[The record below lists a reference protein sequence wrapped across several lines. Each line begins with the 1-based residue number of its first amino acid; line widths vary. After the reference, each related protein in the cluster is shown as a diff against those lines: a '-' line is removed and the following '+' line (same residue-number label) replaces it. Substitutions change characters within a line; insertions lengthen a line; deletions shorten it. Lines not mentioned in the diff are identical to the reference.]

1 MPATIVGEL
10 TADRGS
16 VILIAVGDDWEVAN
30 ASRALQVL
38 TPLCKPTNPA
48 GALTVPAS
56 WPAVVQLAAVFGPF
70 WRPGP
75 ALSAWLVD
83 QVRRRTAVGSDLC
96 TAPPA
101 GMVPRAYQVA
111 GACMIGATG
120 RALLFDDPG
129 CISGDALMAVNRNGK
144 GFTLPLRDLVAR
156 FNGTATHSGPKWDL
170 SKMTCVQRE
179 VDGVIRLGRIVN
191 AWSSGVK
198 TTYTVA
204 TETGRTIRATDEHPF
219 LTERGWVR
227 LDALVPGDLVRVRGQ
242 QKTTGRL
249 IKQRYRE
256 LAGLRSHPYARGADR
271 RASPYRVAYHRL
283 VAEARL
289 NSLAVDDFVQRVR
302 GYSVIGLRFLDPAVT
317 AVHHIDRDPAN
328 NAAENLQVLT
338 HAEHHRLHCDEGKT
352 SHVLFKTA
360 LERVSSVTLYG
371 EEETFD
377 IEVADEP
384 HNFLADGFVV
394 HNTGKTITTIL
405 GLVERWAHTE
415 QHAPVTPIVVVAPS
429 SVVDPWVDEFRK
441 WAPQWRVR
449 AWRGSPQRR
458 RNLAGTAD
466 VYVTSY
472 GTARRDAADT
482 NARTSPLIGLRPA
495 SVVADEVHMIKHQN
509 SAQSRAV
516 RRLASGAS
524 NFVGLS
530 GTPITHSP
538 ADLWPALVALEP
550 GAWPSGERWV
560 QRYCTSLP
568 GDYRSTPLGLDPQ
581 TESEFRTTLLG
592 RHRRVSKADVL
603 AELPPKVYSIR
614 TVELPTAYRAAYDG
628 MALDMLAQMPDGEEL
643 SVMGV
648 LAQLGRLAQLAS
660 AAADIETTTEIVLD
674 AETGLPIERVH
685 QKVTLKAPSWK
696 VDALLEVLEERPSQ
710 PVVAFAPSRQ
720 LIMLAAAAA
729 TSAGLRVG
737 YIVGGQTPKE
747 RTAQREAFQA
757 GRLDLLCVTTGAG
770 GVGLTLTAARTAV
783 FLQRP
788 WSLVEAMQAEDRL
801 HRIGAELHES
811 IEIIDI
817 VARKTI
823 DTHVRKILRERAGQL
838 SDLVQDPRI
847 VAQLLGGSGDG
858 EQRTTKRKVAA

>member
-1 MPATIVGEL
+1 MPATIIGEL
-10 TADRGS
+10 TADRAS
-16 VILIAVGDDWEVAN
+16 VILIAVGPDWEVAN
-30 ASRALQVL
+30 ASRALHVL

-48 GALTVPAS
+48 GALSVPAT
-56 WPAVVQLAAVFGPF
+56 WPAVVQLAAVFGAH

-75 ALSAWLVD
+75 ALSAWLAD
-83 QVRRRTAVGSDLC
+83 QVRRRTAAGSDLC

-101 GMVPRAYQVA
+101 GMVPRSYQVA

-129 CISGDALMAVNRNGK
+129 
-144 GFTLPLRDLVAR
+144 
-156 FNGTATHSGPKWDL
+156 
-170 SKMTCVQRE
+170 
-179 VDGVIRLGRIVN
+179 
-191 AWSSGVK
+191 
-198 TTYTVA
+198 
-204 TETGRTIRATDEHPF
+204 
-219 LTERGWVR
+219 
-227 LDALVPGDLVRVRGQ
+227 
-242 QKTTGRL
+242 
-249 IKQRYRE
+249 
-256 LAGLRSHPYARGADR
+256 
-271 RASPYRVAYHRL
+271 
-283 VAEARL
+283 
-289 NSLAVDDFVQRVR
+289 
-302 GYSVIGLRFLDPAVT
+302 
-317 AVHHIDRDPAN
+317 
-328 NAAENLQVLT
+328 
-338 HAEHHRLHCDEGKT
+338 
-352 SHVLFKTA
+352 
-360 LERVSSVTLYG
+360 
-371 EEETFD
+371 
-377 IEVADEP
+377 
-384 HNFLADGFVV
+384 
-394 HNTGKTITTIL
+394 TGKTITTIL

-415 QHAPVTPIVVVAPS
+415 RHAPVTPIVVVAPS

-482 NARTSPLIGLRPA
+482 NARTSPLIALRAA
-495 SVVADEVHMIKHQN
+495 SVVADEVHMIKHQT

-516 RRLASGAS
+516 RRLASVAA

-560 QRYCTSLP
+560 QRYCTNLP
-568 GDYRSTPLGLDPQ
+568 GDYRSTPLGLNPQ
-581 TESEFRTTLLG
+581 TENEFRTTLLG
-592 RHRRVSKADVL
+592 RHRRVAKADVL
-603 AELPPKVYSIR
+603 AELPPKVYSVR

-628 MALDMLAQMPDGEEL
+628 MASDMLAQMPDGEEL

-674 AETGLPIERVH
+674 PETGLPMEKVH

-696 VDALLEVLEERPSQ
+696 VDALLEVLDERPGQ

-737 YIVGGQTPKE
+737 YIVGGQTPRE
-747 RTAQREAFQA
+747 RTAEREAFQR
-757 GRLDLLCVTTGAG
+757 GELDLLCVTTGAG

-801 HRIGAELHES
+801 HRIGAEGHES

-823 DTHVRKILRERAGQL
+823 DTRVRKILRERAGQL

-847 VAQLLGGSGDG
+847 VSELLGGPGDG